1 MPDTIAR
8 FLSDAYLPHGYCY
21 NWRQDILWTNV
32 ISDLFIALAY
42 FSIPVALAIFV
53 KRRKDLQFR
62 GIFSLFAMFIM
73 FCGLTH
79 LMGIYTVWHGTYGLH
94 GIVKAMTAF
103 VSLYTAFVVFR
114 NLEPALAIP
123 SHVQLETA
131 IKETAKQ
138 KLRNETL
145 EIERKGDAIFRF
157 TTELVPMGLLVI
169 DGDQKI
175 VMANEALTK
184 LFGYTREE
192 LMGANV
198 SLLLNTEM
206 SHHSALVARYMASP
220 SQRHEM
226 AAGRVVVGRHKDGH
240 AVEVQINLSV
250 HEFDGEKHAFATVSD
265 FNGFGLEMAH
275 FSESSNR
282 LKRAIDASNEG
293 IWEWNIANDTVWYS
307 PRLISMIGA
316 ESNAAPTFDLWRKH
330 VHPDDWPRV
339 EAALNLHLTKGAKY
353 DITYRGRAES
363 GRYEWFHSRGDS
375 LLDTQGKPFLMS
387 GTMTNINEI
396 KLLEARLADQTR
408 FLDQVLQR
416 SLTGLYIFD
425 LKTLKNTFINAE
437 YTNLTG
443 YTLSELEKAQGS
455 NIMPLFHPDDERRVH
470 KHLNDVVANKVPE
483 GVGIE
488 YRFRHKNGDWRWFYS
503 RDSVYSY
510 DDDGVPRE
518 MLGAFFDITDLK
530 QREEDIR
537 NLAIEYSATF
547 EQAAVGIAHVS
558 PEGTLCKVNSKL
570 CALLGVQEDALQGK
584 SLTAIAEL
592 TDAQH
597 NLHDLVSALMPEQS
611 VDTEC
616 RLLCASGEPI
626 AGHLTASRVAHD
638 LRDLR
643 YVCVL
648 EDITQ
653 RKAIEAELSES
664 NAALERFA
672 YSASHDLQEPLRK
685 IAAFS
690 GALERRLKAQLE
702 DKEALFQLDRIC
714 DAALRMSE
722 MIDKLLQLSRAS
734 RKALEREEVSLSK
747 VLNLACEDLSGLI
760 DEHGAQV
767 VLEADALIYVDQ
779 DAFAQVLR
787 NLISNSIHYRDSERS
802 PQIKLRGEHRGQVMR
817 IVVSD
822 NGLGFSAD
830 DAEQIFEPFR
840 RLVGITIPGTGMGL
854 AICRQI
860 VRAHGGDISAKP
872 LARGAAFMI
881 DLPLAPVVNQ

>member
-1 MPDTIAR
+1 MPDNFAR
-8 FLSDAYLPHGYCY
+8 FLSDAYLPHGYCF

-42 FSIPVALAIFV
+42 FSIPIALAIIV
-53 KRRKDLQFR
+53 QRRKDLRFR
-62 GIFSLFAMFIM
+62 GIFSLFAMFIL

-103 VSLYTAFVVFR
+103 ISIYTAVVLYR

-123 SHVQLETA
+123 SHAQLEA
-131 IKETAKQ
+131 AMAETAEQ

-145 EIERKGDAIFRF
+145 EIERKADAIFRF

-169 DGDQKI
+169 DANQKI

-184 LFGYTREE
+184 LFGYRREE
-192 LMGANV
+192 LIGGDV
-198 SLLLNTEM
+198 SALLDTGV
-206 SHHSALVARYMASP
+206 SHHSALIARFMEAP
-220 SQRHEM
+220 TQRHEM
-226 AAGRVVVGRHKDGH
+226 ASGRVVVGRHKDGH
-240 AVEVQINLSV
+240 KVEVQINLSV
-250 HEFDGEKHAFATVSD
+250 HEFAGEKHAFATVSD
-265 FNGFGLEMAH
+265 FNGFNLELMH
-275 FSESSNR
+275 YSENSNR
-282 LKRAIDASNEG
+282 LKRAIDASNDG
-293 IWEWNIANDTVWYS
+293 IWEWNVPNNTVWFS
-307 PRLISMIGA
+307 PRMIRMIGA
-316 ESNAAPTFDLWRKH
+316 DEEAAPTFDMWRNH
-330 VHPDDWPRV
+330 VYPEDWPQV
-339 EAALNLHLTKGAKY
+339 DAALQAHLSAGAKY
-353 DITYRGRAES
+353 DLTYRGKAES
-363 GRYEWFHSRGDS
+363 GRYEWFHTRGDS
-375 LLDTQGKPFLMS
+375 LLDKEGKPFLMS

-443 YTLSELEKAQGS
+443 YTLSELEKTQAA
-455 NIMPLFHPDDERRVH
+455 NLMPLFHPDDERRIY
-470 KHLNDVVANKVPE
+470 KHFNDVVANKVPE

-488 YRFRHKNGDWRWFYS
+488 YRFRHKDGHWRWFYS
-503 RDSVYSY
+503 RDSIYSY
-510 DDDGVPRE
+510 DEHGAPKE

-530 QREEDIR
+530 QREQDIR
-537 NLAIEYSATF
+537 DLAIEYSATF

-558 PEGTLCKVNSKL
+558 PEGKLCKVNSKL
-570 CALLGVQEDALQGK
+570 CKLLGADARYLQGAHIEVVAK
-584 SLTAIAEL
+584 LSDAHHSL
-592 TDAQH
+592 Q
-597 NLHDLVSALMPEQS
+597 DLLAALMPEQS

-616 RLLCASGEPI
+616 RLLCASGEPM
-626 AGHLTASRVAHD
+626 AGYVTASRVAKD
-638 LRDLR
+638 VQDLR
-643 YVCVL
+643 YVCVF

-653 RKAIEAELSES
+653 RKAIEAALSES

-690 GALERRLKAQLE
+690 GALERRLKGQLD
-702 DKEALFQLDRIC
+702 DKEALFQLERIC

-734 RKALEREEVSLSK
+734 RQALELEECPLSAI
-747 VLNLACEDLSGLI
+747 LSLACDDMSGVI

-767 VLEADALIYVDQ
+767 ILEADAKVYVDR

-787 NLISNSIHYRDSERS
+787 NLITNSINYRDGSRP
-802 PQIKLRGEHRGQVMR
+802 PQIKVRGEHRGQKVR
-817 IVVSD
+817 VVVSD
-822 NGLGFSAD
+822 NGRGFEED
-830 DAEQIFEPFR
+830 KAEQIFEPFR
-840 RLVGITIPGTGMGL
+840 RLVGMTIPGTGMGL

-860 VRAHGGDISAKP
+860 VRAHGGEITAKP
-872 LARGAAFMI
+872 LARGASFI
-881 DLPLAPVVNQ
+881 IELPLAPVSVN